1 MQKEWGLAQTWSMAA
16 LLSLE
21 MWRQE
26 DNEFKANL
34 VLVVN
39 SKVAKAT

>member
-1 MQKEWGLAQTWSMAA
+1 MQKEWGVGQTWSVAA

-26 DNEFKANL
+26 DNEFKTNL

-39 SKVAKAT
+39 SSVAKAT

>member
-1 MQKEWGLAQTWSMAA
+1 MQKEWGLGQTWSMAA
-16 LLSLE
+16 LLSLG

-26 DNEFKANL
+26 DNEFKASL